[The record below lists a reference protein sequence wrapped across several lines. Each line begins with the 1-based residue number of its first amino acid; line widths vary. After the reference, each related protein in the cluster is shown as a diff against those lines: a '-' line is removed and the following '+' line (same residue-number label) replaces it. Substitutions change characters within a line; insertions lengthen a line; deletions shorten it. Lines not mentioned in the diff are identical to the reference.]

1 MEAIEE
7 FILGLP
13 REYWQVIFPFLVGYL
28 VFLIFNKLDDLKSAI
43 WNLES
48 RIDELEANQEDTDLE
63 DEDDW

>member
-13 REYWQVIFPFLVGYL
+13 REYWLVIFPFLVGYL

-43 WNLES
+43 WDLVS
-48 RIDELEANQEDTDLE
+48 RTDEVEANQEDTDLE
-63 DEDDW
+63 DEGDW